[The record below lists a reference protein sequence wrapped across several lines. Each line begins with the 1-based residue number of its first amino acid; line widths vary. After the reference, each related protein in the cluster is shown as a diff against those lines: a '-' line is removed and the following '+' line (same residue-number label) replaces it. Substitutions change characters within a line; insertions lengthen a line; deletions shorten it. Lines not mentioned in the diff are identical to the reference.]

1 MIFSAT
7 KSALRCLESEILT
20 SGMLRAVIC
29 SFSFSSDWDSLGKT
43 AVFNVGDTTIDALV
57 TDNNEAVIPW
67 ELLVEGNIGKILRVG
82 VYGINGDGDLIIPTV
97 YCETVRIQR
106 GADPSGDSSA
116 EPTPT
121 IWEQMLADNAETREV
136 VAAALEEITE
146 IGDAAVAA
154 KNAAVEAQ
162 GAAEDAQA
170 AAEQAVTDAEA
181 EKTAAVAAKNA
192 AVEAQGAAEDA
203 QAAAEQAV
211 TDAEAEKTAAVAAKN
226 AAVEAQGAAEDAQ
239 EAAEQAVTD
248 AAAEKQAAIAA
259 KNAAVIAQGGSE
271 DAQAAA
277 EYAQGK
283 AEAAQAA
290 AEAAATVRVAVYDAD
305 NDKYY
310 IVSQRAENGFLTETF
325 TEVET

>member
-203 QAAAEQAV
+203 Q
-211 TDAEAEKTAAVAAKN
+211 
-226 AAVEAQGAAEDAQ
+226 